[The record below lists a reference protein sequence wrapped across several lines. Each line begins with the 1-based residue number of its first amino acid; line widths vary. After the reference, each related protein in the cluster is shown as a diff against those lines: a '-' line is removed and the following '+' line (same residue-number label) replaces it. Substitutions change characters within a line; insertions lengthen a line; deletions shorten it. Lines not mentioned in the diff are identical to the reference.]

1 MKASQDNKADFDNEK
16 HKENELEHGEE
27 YGQDAQR
34 RAAMT
39 KRVLFKIDTRVMPV
53 LALLLLCSFLDRTNV
68 GNAKILGLEADLG
81 ITDKQYS
88 QGLAVF
94 YATYIACELPSNLVL
109 KKVSPRIWL
118 PSLTVAW
125 GIITMC
131 LGFVRSFGSFAA
143 VRALLGIA
151 EGGLFPGIVLYLS
164 SMYTRGEL
172 ALRIGIFYTSASL
185 SGAFGGLLARGLSAI
200 GPRGGLEGWR
210 WIFIIEGLLTVVSGL
225 IAFVALPNG
234 VASAGFLST
243 EERDFAAERLASD
256 NGGRFNPAIEAE
268 ETFKWSEVRRGL
280 FNVQIW
286 LTSTTYFALLSGVYS
301 FGLFV
306 KLPTIVNDLKITSN
320 ANKVQL
326 WTVIPYAVAT
336 PTTVFVALVSDRI
349 KLRGLPML
357 IMLPISIAGYATIAH
372 VQSAS
377 VRFGMTCLMAMGM
390 YSSVPCVLVWN
401 ANNSAG
407 HYKRATTSAL
417 QLAVANC
424 GGFVATF
431 VYPNKDGPI
440 YLKGHSI
447 ILGLLCYA
455 WFAVLANLLWL
466 AKMNRDKKM
475 GKYDQYASSGD
486 DRDPEFEMIL

>member
-16 HKENELEHGEE
+16 HEDNEIEHGEG
-27 YGQDAQR
+27 YGQDPQR
-34 RAAMT
+34 TAAMT
-39 KRVLFKIDTRVMPV
+39 KRVLFKIDTRVMPA

-210 WIFIIEGLLTVVSGL
+210 WIFIIEGLLTIVSGL

-336 PTTVFVALVSDRI
+336 PTTVFVALISDRI

-357 IMLPISIAGYATIAH
+357 VMLPISIAGYATIAH

-377 VRFGMTCLMAMGM
+377 VRFAMTCLMAMGM

>member
-1 MKASQDNKADFDNEK
+1 MKASQDNKTDFENEK
-16 HKENELEHGEE
+16 HEENELEHGAG
-27 YGQDAQR
+27 YGQDPQR
-34 RAAMT
+34 TAAMT
-39 KRVLFKIDTRVMPV
+39 KRVLFKVDT
-53 LALLLLCSFLDRTNV
+53 RTNV

-94 YATYIACELPSNLVL
+94 YVTYIACELPSNLVL
-109 KKVSPRIWL
+109 KKISPRIWL

-164 SMYTRGEL
+164 RSM
-172 ALRIGIFYTSASL
+172 
-185 SGAFGGLLARGLSAI
+185 GGLLARGLSAI

-210 WIFIIEGLLTVVSGL
+210 WIFIIEGLLTVASGL
-225 IAFVALPNG
+225 IAFVALPNN

-243 EERDFAAERLASD
+243 EERDFAAERLANDS
-256 NGGRFNPAIEAE
+256 GGRFNPALEAE
-268 ETFKWSEVRRGL
+268 ETFKWSEVRRGI

-286 LTSTTYFALLSGVYS
+286 LTSTAYFALLSGVYS
-301 FGLFV
+301 FGLF
-306 KLPTIVNDLKITSN
+306 LPTIVNDLKITTN

-336 PTTVFVALVSDRI
+336 PTTVFIAFISDRI
-349 KLRGLPML
+349 KLRGVPML
-357 IMLPISIAGYATIAH
+357 VMLPISIAGYATIAH

-417 QLAVANC
+417 QLAIANC

-440 YLKGHSI
+440 YLRGHSV

-455 WFAVLANLLWL
+455 WFAVLANLLWC